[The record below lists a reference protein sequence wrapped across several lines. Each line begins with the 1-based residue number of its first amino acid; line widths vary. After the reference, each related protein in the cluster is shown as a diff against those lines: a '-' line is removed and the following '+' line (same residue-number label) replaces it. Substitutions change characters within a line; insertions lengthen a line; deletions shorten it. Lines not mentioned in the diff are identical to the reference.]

1 MRSLPMKTI
10 VFLVVYRIGQLTL
23 TGGKLCYKTINK
35 GYSKYKPHKSF
46 WFWSTTKWV
55 TLCSVPSV
63 SVLERFDCNT
73 CSCYPYPYRP
83 KCTSQRRVECCSL
96 FVSLWNL
103 AAFFFFSIIFTG
115 ESKWILVDWLR
126 PSRFPLICFSKKH
139 HCKSAY
145 GLLFFI
151 NSQRALIHRNENRFI
166 KCTWFRV
173 FCTCLLCWVCRLI
186 KSERSGESP
195 SLSARRLCKTCI
207 FNKSFCKERGG
218 LESLKNRFWNVLPNM
233 FLFCLGIAKIA
244 FQLDAVKFAIEL
256 ILRIQNNDQSSVCTC
271 SFGWVAWKSKRS
283 GVSPSLSARELGFY
297 WLWLASPFWTK

>member
-1 MRSLPMKTI
+1 M
-10 VFLVVYRIGQLTL
+10 
-23 TGGKLCYKTINK
+23 
-35 GYSKYKPHKSF
+35 
-46 WFWSTTKWV
+46 
-55 TLCSVPSV
+55 
-63 SVLERFDCNT
+63 
-73 CSCYPYPYRP
+73 
-83 KCTSQRRVECCSL
+83 
-96 FVSLWNL
+96 
-103 AAFFFFSIIFTG
+103 
-115 ESKWILVDWLR
+115 ESKWIWVDWLH
-126 PSRFPLICFSKKH
+126 PSQFPPICFSKKH
-139 HCKSAY
+139 HCTN
-145 GLLFFI
+145 GLYYFSRTESF
-151 NSQRALIHRNENRFI
+151 NSPKNRFI

-173 FCTCLLCWVCRLI
+173 FCTCFLCWVCRLI

-207 FNKSFCKERGG
+207 FNESFCKERGG
-218 LESLKNRFWNVLPNM
+218 LESLKNSFWNVLPNM